1 MQQIHRRLAVDY
13 QVPKMPEESSTEA
26 LNYSSHETL
35 SSQSFH
41 PEEGRILEDLS
52 LCVTVGDDESAQE
65 AFTLIKEQLF
75 LGSRAHLLKECLKQ
89 WDNKTSD
96 WDTFLGRLFSEI
108 GALAKCDQ
116 VAFETILDHDPSAII
131 EGEDPP
137 LRKAIKDAK
146 LHEKAR
152 LMIDFM
158 TDRGLQLDEEY
169 NPRGQPTGGRECL
182 AAAFEKPKMNQQAL
196 DTKYIMKLVKL
207 GSPSMLKRED
217 EVIPLHRLVEF
228 ERCYR
233 DPGGQFEL
241 VKFLLDRCEESI
253 FVKVPRGT
261 KYTSFPGG
269 KQQQKKTAEALDVY
283 QWHFHTRREYGKG
296 DTARASGQRPIP
308 GFAPLRPGPIRRS
321 SQIMTRGQEKDPA
334 DVARQQSSKAEGI
347 KLGAGNPKKARTG
360 AQDALGSSKITSSQ
374 SRSDDFVLVPPI
386 DADAGYGSK
395 SSSVEDRQ
403 HLASQASE
411 RIAEEL
417 GLRFLRRTVGRD
429 ADETQARRF
438 FEDPDA
444 EKKSELAHLFS
455 PNTYCS
461 DKDFVAYHFTLD
473 MYSKPGSPKMV
484 VTHESVSKLFD
495 QYTFYPAL
503 RHVALPPLVMKP
515 MPPAN
520 KGEIRYQHAD
530 QLFFF
535 EWLQKRKGVKKIFK
549 VIVNDTDSPH
559 RDEDIINVLAGKG
572 TRGPAR
578 LQSFDVEIL
587 DWRKTDLCPIVV
599 QSAAPNLQELHLR
612 WSGSN
617 AVLRGWGEPEGLPKL
632 KQLKKIH
639 LHYTEV
645 SLCILSLVGSSSL
658 LRHLRDQ
665 MMSISDWIF
674 S

>member
-1 MQQIHRRLAVDY
+1 
-13 QVPKMPEESSTEA
+13 MPEEISTEA
-26 LNYSSHETL
+26 LNYSSHEASPT
-35 SSQSFH
+35 QSFH
-41 PEEGRILEDLS
+41 PGEERILEDLYG
-52 LCVTVGDDESAQE
+52 CVTVGDDESAQE
-65 AFTLIKEQLF
+65 AFTLIKEQLV

-89 WDNKTSD
+89 WDNKISE
-96 WDTFLGRLFSEI
+96 WDTFLGRLFNEI

-116 VAFETILDHDPSAII
+116 VAFETILAHDPSAII
-131 EGEDPP
+131 EGDDPP
-137 LRKAIKDAK
+137 LRRAIKDAK
-146 LHEKAR
+146 LHEKAK

-158 TDRGLQLDEEY
+158 TDIGLQLDEEY
-169 NPRGQPTGGRECL
+169 NQRGQPTGGRECL
-182 AAAFEKPKMNQQAL
+182 AAAFEKPKMSQQAL
-196 DTKYIMKLVKL
+196 DTKYIMKLIKL

-233 DPGGQFEL
+233 DPGGQLEL

-261 KYTSFPGG
+261 KYTSFPDG
-269 KQQQKKTAEALDVY
+269 KQQQKKTTEALDVY

-296 DTARASGQRPIP
+296 DTARASGQRPIQ
-308 GFAPLRPGPIRRS
+308 GYVPLRPGPIRRS
-321 SQIMTRGQEKDPA
+321 SQIMTKVKDPA
-334 DVARQQSSKAEGI
+334 DVVRQPVGKAKGI
-347 KLGAGNPKKARTG
+347 KLGAGNTEKATGRAG
-360 AQDALGSSKITSSQ
+360 AQNTLGSSKITSTQ

-395 SSSVEDRQ
+395 SKSVDDRQ
-403 HLASQASE
+403 QLASQASE
-411 RIAEEL
+411 KIAEEL

-429 ADETQARRF
+429 ADETEARRF
-438 FEDPDA
+438 FENPDA
-444 EKKSELAHLFS
+444 EKKSELAHHFS
-455 PNTYCS
+455 PNMCCS
-461 DKDFVAYHFTLD
+461 DKDFLAYHFTLD
-473 MYSKPGSPKMV
+473 MHSKPGSPKMV
-484 VTHESVSKLFD
+484 VTHDSVSKLFD
-495 QYTFYPAL
+495 QCTFYPAL

-549 VIVNDTDSPH
+549 AIVNDTDSPH

-632 KQLKKIH
+632 KQLKIIH

-645 SLCILSLVGSSSL
+645 SLCTLSLLGFSTL
-658 LRHLRDQ
+658 PRHLRNQIMRMWDRIC
-665 MMSISDWIF
+665 S
-674 S
+674 